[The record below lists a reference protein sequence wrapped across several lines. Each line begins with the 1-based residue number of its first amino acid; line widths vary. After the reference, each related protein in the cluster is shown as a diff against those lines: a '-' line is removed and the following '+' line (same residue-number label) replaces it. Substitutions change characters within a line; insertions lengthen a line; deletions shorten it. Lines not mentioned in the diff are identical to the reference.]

1 MFCKAPQGGTIE
13 STISLFQSKVS
24 CESEPRLCCECIENC
39 LMCIYLLLC
48 SNLLIFHS
56 SIHQA

>member
-13 STISLFQSKVS
+13 STISLFQSEVS

-39 LMCIYLLLC
+39 LMSCVYICFYVQ
-48 SNLLIFHS
+48 IF
-56 SIHQA
+56 